1 MIFKGN
7 NELKNVGFKNE
18 SELQTYFE
26 KNIEKILGYRFIE
39 TEFAVGNF
47 RIDTLAFDEESKSF
61 KIIEFKNIKNHS
73 LIDQGYTYLKL
84 MLERK
89 ADFVLKYNEK
99 SNKSISINEVDWSMS
114 RIFFVSPNFTKF
126 QLNATNFED
135 APFDLIKV
143 AKYEGDIY
151 DIDFIK
157 KTSAVKIKSVVT
169 SKEKTEV
176 NKEIKVYTE
185 EDHLEKAIKDIQDL
199 YEQLRDEILEMS
211 DIDIEAKQTYIA
223 FKGRRNIIDIKIQQK
238 KIRLFINMKKGTLE
252 DPYNVSEDISDVGK
266 HGNGDYYVDIFKEE
280 DIEKAVPL
288 IRQSV
293 KVNGK

>member
-1 MIFKGN
+1 MIFKEN
-7 NELKNVGFKNE
+7 NELKNIGFYNE
-18 SELQTYFE
+18 SELQKYFE
-26 KNIEKILGYRFIE
+26 KNLEKILGYRFIE

-114 RIFFVSPNFTKF
+114 RIFFVSPTFTQY
-126 QLNATNFED
+126 QLNATNFKD
-135 APFDLIKV
+135 APFDLIKIT
-143 AKYEGDIY
+143 KHESDIY

-157 KTSAVKIKSVVT
+157 KTSTIKIKSVVT
-169 SKEKTEV
+169 SKERTEV

-185 EDHLEKAIKDIQDL
+185 EDHLNGKSDEIKEIYTL
-199 YEQLRDEILEMS
+199 LRDKIFEMG
-211 DIDIEAKQTYIA
+211 DIDIEPKKLYIA
-223 FKGRRNIIDIKIQQK
+223 FKGKRNIVDMKIQK
-238 KIRLFINMKKGTLE
+238 TKIRVYINVKKGTLE
-252 DPYNVSEDISDVGK
+252 DPYNISEDISGIGK
-266 HGNGDYYVDIFKEE
+266 HGNGDYSVYIFSEE
-280 DIEKAVPL
+280 DIEKVIPL
-288 IRQSV
+288 IRQSI